1 MRCIFITSVAQ
12 EAWTVRRTVISIGKI
27 ITFHTSFVRMRA
39 HVHIWRKPL
48 RGRVDFQNSRG
59 FCLPGSTSPMGGYCQ
74 VSLGNKPRKDTPVNK
89 PQALH
94 AIPTKGCVYSWWRMA
109 CSPGGYTQRDDP
121 LCEIKLIETCGVAL
135 LGRRAQLGED
145 HCGWTQMGDALPSSD
160 TCS

>member
-1 MRCIFITSVAQ
+1 MEKSLLFTRHSYGC
-12 EAWTVRRTVISIGKI
+12 
-27 ITFHTSFVRMRA
+27 A
-39 HVHIWRKPL
+39 HMCTYGANHCVE
-48 RGRVDFQNSRG
+48 GRFSKFPWVLFTWQH
-59 FCLPGSTSPMGGYCQ
+59 LPNGGYCQ
-74 VSLGNKPRKDTPVNK
+74 VPLGNKPRKDTSVNK